1 MTSFF
6 LILFWSMRVQTMK
19 AAIKVF
25 VISQLGDLAFLAAAA
40 SLYAH
45 VGSSNFDALSAHA
58 SDFEHLTLVDATSV
72 SVLSFWCLGFV
83 SALWLKAAQVVFFP
97 WLIDAMEAPV
107 PISAQLHSST
117 LVIIGFY
124 VVYRVR
130 CLFGVCGWW
139 QLATIYAGT
148 STAVVASVLGFFQDD
163 AKRLLA
169 CSTASQLGY
178 VMVLIGLG
186 AQQSSLLLLT
196 FCCCN
201 KAYAFV

>member
-19 AAIKVF
+19 AAVKVF
-25 VISQLGDLAFLAAAA
+25 VVSQLGDLAFLAASA

-45 VGSSNFDALSAHA
+45 VGSSNFDAVSAHA
-58 SDFEHLTLVDATSV
+58 GSFEHITLTGSTNV
-72 SVLSFWCLGFV
+72 SLLSFWCLGFV

-124 VVYRVR
+124 VIYRVR
-130 CLFGVCGWW
+130 HLFNVCGW
-139 QLATIYAGT
+139 
-148 STAVVASVLGFFQDD
+148 
-163 AKRLLA
+163 
-169 CSTASQLGY
+169 
-178 VMVLIGLG
+178 
-186 AQQSSLLLLT
+186 
-196 FCCCN
+196 
-201 KAYAFV
+201 